1 MLNCLVNIGLI
12 FLYTQNPSNKIR
24 ADDSSRQ
31 VLLLL
36 LSQVKLTSV
45 GELERFYIF
54 HYWKLAS
61 WCYSA
66 KQTYNLHLNCAYA
79 LAPNCKNRVLGII
92 LETFP

>member
-1 MLNCLVNIGLI
+1 MLNCLVNIDFI

-45 GELERFYIF
+45 GELEFNMRDFTSFIIESWLADVTVQSRLTIYI
-54 HYWKLAS
+54 
-61 WCYSA
+61 
-66 KQTYNLHLNCAYA
+66 
-79 LAPNCKNRVLGII
+79 
-92 LETFP
+92 